1 MSNDDINDMIAV
13 NYTAPVNITK
23 IAINYLKESKGSIVL
38 FTSSSYTRGRA
49 MYSIYSST
57 KAAIV
62 NFVQAISEEYN
73 DFGIKINVINPERT
87 DTPMRRN
94 NFGIE
99 PKQTLLT
106 ASEVAEFTLKTV
118 TENITGQVI
127 DVRKNRSKN

>member
-1 MSNDDINDMIAV
+1 
-13 NYTAPVNITK
+13 
-23 IAINYLKESKGSIVL
+23 
-38 FTSSSYTRGRA
+38 

-73 DFGIKINVINPERT
+73 DFGIKINVMNPERT

-118 TENITGQVI
+118 TENITGQVV

>member
-1 MSNDDINDMIAV
+1 MIWLQL
-13 NYTAPVNITK
+13 ITK
-23 IAINYLKESKGSIVL
+23 TAINYLKESKGSILL

-73 DFGIKINVINPERT
+73 DFGIKINVMNPERT

-106 ASEVAEFTLKTV
+106 ASEVA
-118 TENITGQVI
+118 
-127 DVRKNRSKN
+127 